1 MNLSPPVFLR
11 NTNGT
16 TLTAD
21 TVVAG
26 LDTVG
31 GPGRSPRL
39 MDVAT
44 HFNDQAHSTLSN
56 PDLTA
61 LTVCVRGV
69 GDEAMPSST
78 DWNWW

>member
-1 MNLSPPVFLR
+1 MNPSPSVFLR

-16 TLTAD
+16 TLTAN

-26 LDTVG
+26 VDTMG
-31 GPGRSPRL
+31 GRGRSPRS

-44 HFNDQAHSTLSN
+44 HFNDEAHSTLSN
-56 PDLTA
+56 PDLTV

-69 GDEAMPSST
+69 GEEAMHSST